1 MSLTNDNI
9 FCIFASQV
17 AFTLGQ
23 NTPRKMVVLL
33 VKKIFFIYQI
43 AKSTAYYAA
52 YYALC
57 ERAISH
63 RRKQQTYKS
72 RQI

>member
-1 MSLTNDNI
+1 MGTK
-9 FCIFASQV
+9 V

-33 VKKIFFIYQI
+33 VKKTFFIFQI

-52 YYALC
+52 QYTLC
-57 ERAISH
+57 ERAFRSYYFKNMTSAQCHNEILAL
-63 RRKQQTYKS
+63 K
-72 RQI
+72 